1 MAEGRGSCHSNGS
14 TSFDPNKVLNKQLQ
28 AELDAQRGK
37 TVSVEHAVFAYLQ
50 DQIARL
56 GDNGTVSRTRT
67 LLGDVRRER
76 PHKAPR
82 QSSLRG
88 LTDRCRARR
97 SSQN

>member
-1 MAEGRGSCHSNGS
+1 
-14 TSFDPNKVLNKQLQ
+14 VLNKQLQ

-67 LLGDVRRER
+67 LLGDVDENDLIKR
-76 PHKAPR
+76 PGKFFAWLDGQMPR
-82 QSSLRG
+82 
-88 LTDRCRARR
+88 RR